1 MPYWVD
7 TPHHLPRKCGPT
19 GQSTE
24 EAGPF
29 LDTGFRYFD
38 PDPNAAATGQLH
50 LNTLYLSRSWLE
62 SVLNTDGSPF
72 YVLTTAD
79 YARLIADAKAKDVQI
94 AALEARVAEL
104 EAGAPVTLDQAS
116 LRLLVNGIEEAPAS
130 GPPVQSMDPD
140 DHDPAPKR
148 RAPRKKAAA

>member
-24 EAGPF
+24 EAGPY

-50 LNTLYLSRSWLE
+50 LNTLYLSKLWLE
-62 SVLNTDGSPF
+62 SVLNSEGSPF
-72 YVLTTAD
+72 YVMTTAD
-79 YARLIADAKAKDVQI
+79 YARLLAGAKAKDVQI

-116 LRLLVNGIEEAPAS
+116 LRLLMNGTEDAPAS
-130 GPPVQSMDPD
+130 RPPTGSTDPD
-140 DHDPAPKR
+140 DHDSAPKR
-148 RAPRKKAAA
+148 RTPRKKAAA